1 MDGTPSRQGLG
12 AGLLVRSAR
21 RNVED
26 GYRMH
31 LVQYFPRRGHVAGA
45 GDDGRDGAQEAAAG
59 DAGAG
64 DGAGWRV

>member
-1 MDGTPSRQGLG
+1 
-12 AGLLVRSAR
+12 
-21 RNVED
+21 
-26 GYRMH
+26 MH